1 MGTKIQFYL
10 LNASSFGGAFFVLLF
25 LTATGYLHSQNLI
38 PNPGFENYDGL
49 KVANW
54 KQPIGEYYHFEVRVY
69 KNKLRKEFRAINGL
83 CIISPQHSE
92 YMMVELNEP
101 LIKDAVYTFQF
112 DMMLDPKHINS
123 QERAP
128 HVHIVFADTPFD
140 IRTRTQVFVEPDLQF
155 PISQLKYDGRFKKF
169 NAQYTARG
177 GEKFVLIGNVFSPSK
192 EQELKEVLYW
202 KNSYDKANN
211 IAHLVYRNQ
220 LMSIPPKEFAAS
232 AKKSRRMFAKRQ
244 KSLDKWLKHELD
256 SIEKL
261 YRPILDTLNVAI
273 IVAFNTRVYFDN
285 FYLAPAHFPVP
296 EMVQPI
302 LDENDIPFKANTSYI
317 FNHVLFDTDKSSLKS
332 ESFEELDQVAEILL
346 TFPEYQIKITG
357 HTDSINTEHYN
368 MTLSINRAK
377 SCVDYLLT
385 KGVPKNQLEYE
396 GKGENAP
403 IASNETEEGR
413 QMNRRVEFMF
423 LKRE

>member
-1 MGTKIQFYL
+1 MGTKIQVHL
-10 LNASSFGGAFFVLLF
+10 SNASSIGGAFFMCILL
-25 LTATGYLHSQNLI
+25 AVTGNLYSQNLI

-49 KVANW
+49 KVENW
-54 KQPIGEYYHFEVRVY
+54 KQPVGEYYHFEVRVY

-101 LIKDAVYTFQF
+101 LIPNAVYNFQF

-128 HVHIVFADTPFD
+128 YVHVVFSDTPFD

-155 PISQLKYDGRFKKF
+155 PISQMRYDGRFKKF
-169 NAQYTARG
+169 NAQYTALG
-177 GEKFVLIGNVFSPSK
+177 GEKFLLIGHVISPSK
-192 EQELKEVLYW
+192 KQELKEVLFW

-232 AKKSRRMFAKRQ
+232 VKKSRRMFTKRQ

-256 SIEKL
+256 SIEKF
-261 YRPILDTLNVAI
+261 YRPILDTLNVSI

-285 FYLAPAHFPVP
+285 FYLAPENIPIP
-296 EMVQPI
+296 EIIQPI
-302 LDENDIPFKANTSYI
+302 PNENDIPFRTNTTYV
-317 FNHVLFDTDKSSLKS
+317 FNQVLFDTDKSSLKP
-332 ESFEELDQVAEILL
+332 ESYEELDQVAEILL

-357 HTDSINTEHYN
+357 HTDSINTEQYN
-368 MTLSINRAK
+368 MTLSVNRAK
-377 SCVDYLLT
+377 SCVDYLLS
-385 KGVPKNQLEYE
+385 KGVQKKQLDYE
-396 GKGENAP
+396 GKGESAP
-403 IASNETEEGR
+403 VASNETEEGR
-413 QMNRRVEFMF
+413 KMNRRVEFMF
-423 LKRE
+423 LKNE